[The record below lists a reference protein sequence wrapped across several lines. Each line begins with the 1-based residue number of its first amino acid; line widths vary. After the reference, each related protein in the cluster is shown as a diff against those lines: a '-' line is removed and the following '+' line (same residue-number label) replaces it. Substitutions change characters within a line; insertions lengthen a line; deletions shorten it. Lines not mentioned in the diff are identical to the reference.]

1 MAGPVSSVMDA
12 AERAQAMLD
21 KHLATAVIVLL
32 GMLVVALV
40 RALVK
45 VTNARVDDA
54 KAVTA
59 GVMKYVEENT
69 RSNIALTRAVE
80 TKLTRRPR
88 GQQAVEVSH
97 LLPPVPTPEGAKE

>member
-1 MAGPVSSVMDA
+1 MDA

-21 KHLATAVIVLL
+21 KNLATAVIVLL
-32 GMLVVALV
+32 SLLVVAMV

-45 VTNARVDDA
+45 TTNARVDDA

-59 GVMKYVEENT
+59 GVMRYVEENT

-88 GQQAVEVSH
+88 GQQPAAEDT
-97 LLPPVPTPEGAKE
+97 PVPPPPTPPKGAKE